1 MATTSISLI
10 REQSE
15 KVGPPRALWVPYA
28 LGRPLGSAADPEFQ
42 KAVLR
47 ASFGLLATATEPT
60 IEDYSIEA
68 PEEAGPGVWACP
80 LNFDDPTANS
90 LESRFRSEVARM
102 RPWSAETREARGRT
116 LFGVSGAAIDQIDEV
131 VEALVSIA
139 QSGDVRN
146 APEVGIEWAFPM
158 PLLIRHLSDDVRT
171 IYHEAIAAQPGAGAP
186 NHDALNHWIFGEN
199 NGKGMTDKGTA
210 YGELLLTIADHL
222 TASESDA
229 ALMTRGFLVPE
240 GFYKGGSA
248 FPSTNVPINP
258 DN

>member
-28 LGRPLGSAADPEFQ
+28 LGRPLGSASDPEFQ

-47 ASFGLLATATEPT
+47 ASFRLLETATEPT
-60 IEDYSIEA
+60 IEDYPIEA

-80 LNFDDPTANS
+80 LNFDDPSADS

-102 RPWSAETREARGRT
+102 RPWSAETRAARGRT
-116 LFGVSGAAIDQIDEV
+116 LFGVSGAAVDQIEEV
-131 VEALVSIA
+131 VEALISIA
-139 QSGDVRN
+139 VSGDVHN
-146 APEVGIEWAFPM
+146 APDLGVDWAFPM

-171 IYHEAIAAQPGAGAP
+171 IYHEAIAAQPGDTAP
-186 NHDALNHWIFGEN
+186 NHDALNHWIFG
-199 NGKGMTDKGTA
+199 TDGTRDGTVF
-210 YGELLLTIADHL
+210 GELVLTIAEHL
-222 TASESDA
+222 SATDSDTAH
-229 ALMTRGFLVPE
+229 MVRGFLVPE

-248 FPSTNVPINP
+248 FPSHNVSINP